1 MAALSGT
8 TKNAA
13 GQLCSRLIRAFRR
26 ADGKFVGAAVSD
38 PTTGEFSISGLT
50 TAAHVIYEIDGVVTQ
65 GDPNWGY
72 VTAALHMDGAD
83 GSQTFVNEIGPA
95 VTVTGTAKLSTDAN
109 AFGGVSALF
118 DGTISYLTVPVTTP
132 IGTGDFTIT
141 FWYTPLTVPTSE
153 KGLFGPATGNYIFIS
168 CSATTISCTHLSGKD
183 ISRSY
188 TPVVGTR
195 YYIEVTRV
203 AGKIYLFV
211 NGVAGTSATST
222 VNCDKTSHTLG
233 AYNTKLADMPHCRID
248 DFKIA
253 RIGGHIVD
261 YTPPTGPFLNETTI
275 TPPSEPPLI
284 FDNVIPI

>member
-26 ADGKFVGAAVSD
+26 ADGKFVGSAVSD
-38 PTTGEFSISGLT
+38 PTTGEFSITGLT

-65 GDPNWGY
+65 GDPNWDY
-72 VTAALHMDGAD
+72 VTAALHMNGVD

-118 DGTISYLTVPVTTP
+118 DGTVSYLTVPVTTP

-141 FWYTPLTVPTSE
+141 FWYTPLTVPTSQ

-168 CSATTISCTHLSGKD
+168 CSATTIGCTHLSGTA

-203 AGKIYLFV
+203 AGTIRIFV

-222 VNCDKTSHTLG
+222 VNCNKTSHTLG
-233 AYNTKLADMPHCRID
+233 AYNTTLAEMPHCRID

-253 RIGGHIVD
+253 NIGGHTGA
-261 YTPPTGPFLNETTI
+261 YTPPTEPFLNETTI

-284 FDNVIPI
+284 FDNVIPL

>member
-50 TAAHVIYEIDGVVTQ
+50 TAAHVIYEIDGVFTQ
-65 GDPNWGY
+65 GDPNWDY
-72 VTAALHMDGAD
+72 VTAALHMNGAD
-83 GSQTFVNEIGPA
+83 GSNTFVNEVGPA

-118 DGTISYLTVPVTTP
+118 DGTVSYLTVPVTTP

-141 FWYTPLTVPTSE
+141 FWYTPLTVPTSS
-153 KGLFGPATGNYIFIS
+153 KGLFGPATGKYIFIE
-168 CSATTISCTHLSGKD
+168 CSATAISCYHLSGTA

-188 TPVVGTR
+188 TPVAGTR

-203 AGKIYLFV
+203 AGTLRIFV

-233 AYNTKLADMPHCRID
+233 AYDTTLANMPHCRID

-253 RIGGHIVD
+253 RVGGHTTA
-261 YTPPTGPFLNETTI
+261 YTPPTEPFLNETTI
-275 TPPSEPPLI
+275 TPPTEPPLI
-284 FDNVIPI
+284 FDNVIPL